1 MPSVAYGTSTYLRTN
16 GNFPPLTLIN
26 MFLEQAK
33 TSEQQIALLS
43 RPGLVE
49 SYAVGDGP
57 VNAVFSKKGCSAA
70 TCSPSP
76 GTALSR
82 RNADRHDYGDW
93 PGFDRRLG

>member
-57 VNAVFSKKGCSAA
+57 VDAVFSKKGCFGGDVFTVSGMSFIAA
-70 TCSPSP
+70 K
-76 GTALSR
+76 R
-82 RNADRHDYGDW
+82 
-93 PGFDRRLG
+93 